1 MPRVTMTSREGL
13 VVRAAGGF
21 YDVLFR
27 ETQETVR
34 CRLRGRL
41 KQRKRNTDLIVVGD
55 EVRVENSESDEPTV
69 EEIFE
74 RRSVF
79 SRRHP
84 GRGGA
89 HKEDV
94 LVANLEVLFAVFA
107 HGTPPLRPRLLDRFL
122 VVAEHNGLEAII
134 VANKQDQETHETT
147 AVFQRYASLGY
158 PIVETCATDGSDL
171 GALRKRLE
179 GRIAAFVGPSG
190 VGKSSLLNALDD
202 TLALRVGAT
211 SESHGKGRHTTR
223 VATLHT
229 LAGGYVADTP
239 GIRELGAWSLDPAE
253 LDRCFVEMRPFLG
266 LCAFGDCVHHHEP
279 RCAVKSEVG
288 KSIREDRYDSY
299 LRLLNPED

>member
-1 MPRVTMTSREGL
+1 MSSERGL
-13 VVRAAGGF
+13 VIRAAGGF
-21 YDVLFR
+21 YDVSLHDTK
-27 ETQETVR
+27 EIHR

-41 KQRKRNTDLIVVGD
+41 KQQKRRTDLIVIGD
-55 EVRVENSESDEPTV
+55 EVRVELGDEATV

-84 GRGGA
+84 GRGGE

-94 LVANLEVLFAVFA
+94 LVANLEVLFAVFS
-107 HGTPPLRPRLLDRFL
+107 HSTPPLRPRLLDRFL
-122 VVAEHNGLEAII
+122 VVAEHNNLEAVVI
-134 VANKQDQETHETT
+134 ANKHDERTEETT
-147 AVFQRYASLGY
+147 EIFAKYSDLGY
-158 PIVETCATDGSDL
+158 SIVETCATDGSDL
-171 GALRKRLE
+171 AALRARLD

-229 LAGGYVADTP
+229 LAGGFIADTP
-239 GIRELGAWSLDPAE
+239 GIRELGAWELEADA

-266 LCAFGDCVHHHEP
+266 QCGFGDCVHQHEP
-279 RCAVKSEVG
+279 RCAVKKQVG
-288 KSIREDRYDSY
+288 YAIREERYESY
-299 LRLLNPED
+299 LRLLDPDE